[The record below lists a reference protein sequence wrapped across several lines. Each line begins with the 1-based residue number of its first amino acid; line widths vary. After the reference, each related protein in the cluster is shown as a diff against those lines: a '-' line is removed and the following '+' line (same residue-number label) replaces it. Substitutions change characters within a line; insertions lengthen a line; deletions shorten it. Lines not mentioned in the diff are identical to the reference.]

1 MAFGCWLGAEASHR
15 ARGVRGG
22 SVGEAHL
29 WRVAQFVQGGVA
41 GQLHHRGW
49 PTEQQ
54 QHVLPRSGQMLPD
67 HVRGDKALAVGPT
80 CMGRGEHHLPE
91 PRWPRG
97 AVWAGGGCSGLGLQ
111 LQQHP
116 LVSGTASPATPGSG
130 REGSGGPL
138 CPCSRRLAVAAAFT
152 ETRTHGRGTLIWD
165 VQQWGRYLLGGD
177 PE

>member
-1 MAFGCWLGAEASHR
+1 M
-15 ARGVRGG
+15 RGG

-29 WRVAQFVQGGVA
+29 WRVAQFVQVGVA

-54 QHVLPRSGQMLPD
+54 QHVLPRSGQVLPD
-67 HVRGDKALAVGPT
+67 HVRGDEALAVGPT
-80 CMGRGEHHLPE
+80 CTGRGEHHLPE
-91 PRWPRG
+91 PRWPRR
-97 AVWAGGGCSGLGLQ
+97 AVWVGGGCSGSA
-111 LQQHP
+111 P
-116 LVSGTASPATPGSG
+116 EASSCSSTHWSAGQPALPPRSG

-138 CPCSRRLAVAAAFT
+138 CPCSRRLAAAVAFT